1 MRHRFCARQCASWL
15 LLSMTSAVPVL
26 AQTTTA
32 DPAVPDTLTD
42 QGGHKSVSK
51 SKPASKTLEQVK
63 VEGQTSSTYSS
74 DDTNAATRLPLSL
87 LDTPQSV
94 SIMSRQRM
102 TDQQLNSVRA
112 VLDNTTGVQSN
123 AYDSERVVYWS
134 RGFQIENM
142 AYDGV
147 PVASGLNVS
156 SVDGSLDTSVYD
168 RVEVVRGA
176 TGLLSGSG
184 SPSAMVNFVRKQADS
199 KTAQADISVSY
210 GSWAT
215 KRLTADGSTPLNS
228 SGTVRGRLV
237 VTHVD
242 GNTYQTRAR
251 NNKNV
256 LYGVVDWDISPRTLL
271 SVGYEYQRSMP
282 RGITWGSFPVLY
294 ADGGQIP
301 LPRDF
306 NPAARWTY
314 WNNMTQSAFIDLKH
328 EFANGWQIHG
338 EVDHR
343 KTNADSVLFYSYGF
357 PDRTTGEGI
366 TPYAYKSYQSGRQNM
381 FDLYASGPVWA
392 FGREHALVGGIYT
405 SDLNTDSYQFPTDT
419 DLGAIDFNHWNG
431 NYPYPDFSSQKQMV
445 TLTHIKQEG
454 AYIAARIQLA
464 DPLKLVTGARYTR
477 WSNDTNDA
485 TYGVY
490 NETKGKVVPYAGLI
504 YNILPDLTAFASYTK
519 IFDPQTNRGANGAY
533 LEPMVGTSSEVGIK
547 SRNFNGALNTS
558 LTFFNTR
565 ESNVAQAIPGQY
577 LADGI
582 TQVYEPLNGTRS
594 RGFELETSGSITDNW
609 NATLGISH
617 YNIKAPGYGNVHPSL
632 PRATIRSFTTYTLP
646 GAWSGLSVGG
656 GLNWQ
661 NATNIPIADVDN
673 LTRTIH
679 QRSVML
685 LSLMARYAFNNRMSL
700 QINGD
705 NLLHKKYF
713 IADDSSD
720 FAFGQPASFM
730 VTFNYKFF

>member
-15 LLSMTSAVPVL
+15 LLSMASTVPVL
-26 AQTTTA
+26 AQTATA
-32 DPAVPDTLTD
+32 DPADQDTVAG
-42 QGGHKSVSK
+42 QGGHKSVIR

-215 KRLTADGSTPLNS
+215 KRLTADGSTPLNK

-237 VTHVD
+237 VTHED

-256 LYGVVDWDISPRTLL
+256 LYGVVDWDISPKTLL

-301 LPRDF
+301 LPRNF

-392 FGREHALVGGIYT
+392 FGREHELVGGIYT
-405 SDLNTDSYQFPTDT
+405 SDFNTDSYQFPTDT
-419 DLGAIDFNHWNG
+419 DLGTIDFNHWNG

-565 ESNVAQAIPGQY
+565 ESNVAQAIPGEY

-594 RGFELETSGSITDNW
+594 RGFEFETSGSITDNW

-656 GLNWQ
+656 GVNWQ
-661 NATNIPIADVDN
+661 NATNIPVADVDN

-685 LSLMARYAFNNRMSL
+685 LGLMARYAFNNRMSL

>member
-1 MRHRFCARQCASWL
+1 MNDFSASPSL
-15 LLSMTSAVPVL
+15 I
-26 AQTTTA
+26 
-32 DPAVPDTLTD
+32 PATGGGPGRAAAPD
-42 QGGHKSVSK
+42 
-51 SKPASKTLEQVK
+51 A
-63 VEGQTSSTYSS
+63 
-74 DDTNAATRLPLSL
+74 
-87 LDTPQSV
+87 
-94 SIMSRQRM
+94 
-102 TDQQLNSVRA
+102 VRA
-112 VLDNTTGVQSN
+112 VLDTPPGVQSN
-123 AYDSERVVYWS
+123 AYDRERVVYWS

-477 WSNDTNDA
+477 WSNQTNDA
-485 TYGVY
+485 TYGLY
-490 NETKGKVVPYAGLI
+490 NETKGKVTPYAGLI
-504 YNILPDLTAFASYTK
+504 YNILPNLTAFASYTK

-656 GLNWQ
+656 GAELAECDEHPDRGCRQ
-661 NATNIPIADVDN
+661 PDP
-673 LTRTIH
+673 H
-679 QRSVML
+679 
-685 LSLMARYAFNNRMSL
+685 
-700 QINGD
+700 
-705 NLLHKKYF
+705 
-713 IADDSSD
+713 DSSALGD
-720 FAFGQPASFM
+720 AAQLDGPLCLQQSHVVADQWRQPAAQEIFHCR
-730 VTFNYKFF
+730 

>member
-490 NETKGKVVPYAGLI
+490 NETKGRVVPYAGLI